1 MDLDYCKEAIGRGLE
16 LFRGQL
22 RDFVVSCLQGH
33 YQEKWQ
39 ECALSPPS
47 RDTMVGDR
55 LDDAEKNAGSVG
67 YRYALWNYARPLD

>member
-1 MDLDYCKEAIGRGLE
+1 MDLDYSKEVIGRGLE
-16 LFRGQL
+16 QFRGQL

-39 ECALSPPS
+39 EYALSPPS

-55 LDDAEKNAGSVG
+55 LDDA
-67 YRYALWNYARPLD
+67 

>member
-1 MDLDYCKEAIGRGLE
+1 MDLDYSKEAIGRGLE
-16 LFRGQL
+16 LFRAQL

-33 YQEKWQ
+33 YLEKWQ

-55 LDDAEKNAGSVG
+55 LDDAEKNARSVG
-67 YRYALWNYARPLD
+67 YWNAVWDYT